1 MKKISAKQAALV
13 SHLLQTVPNLPG
25 AEDVLVMQNRQHIID
40 ALYYIDGRDKPTHKL
55 HNLYTGLWRKYFK
68 A

>member
-1 MKKISAKQAALV
+1 
-13 SHLLQTVPNLPG
+13 
-25 AEDVLVMQNRQHIID
+25 MQNRQHIID